1 MSGLYY
7 LLPFQRGY
15 LVNWDTQRQI
25 WDHVFN
31 EVLSITPSDHNLV
44 FTEPLFNFPSIQDTL
59 QEIFFEE
66 YKFSSVLC
74 CSAPTLN
81 NQKQYFITPTL
92 TLTES
97 LLPCIDSGYS
107 FTHIVDKLLCI
118 QIPPQQETSF
128 TS

>member
-59 QEIFFEE
+59 HRRSFLRSTNSHLFFA
-66 YKFSSVLC
+66 VLR
-74 CSAPTLN
+74 
-81 NQKQYFITPTL
+81 QHYRHFITPTL
-92 TLTES
+92 TLTASAALS
-97 LLPCIDSGYS
+97 LTQAIHSLILYHTTREDLSL
-107 FTHIVDKLLCI
+107 KLL
-118 QIPPQQETSF
+118 EGLM
-128 TS
+128 